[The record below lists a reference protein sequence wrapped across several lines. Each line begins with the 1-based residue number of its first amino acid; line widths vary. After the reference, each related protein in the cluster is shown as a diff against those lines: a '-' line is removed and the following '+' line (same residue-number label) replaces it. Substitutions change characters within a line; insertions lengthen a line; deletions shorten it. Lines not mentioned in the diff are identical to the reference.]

1 MGATRLVDRFW
12 QRSVLLAGRQ
22 PKGAVVRSL
31 RIAVLALAGIL
42 AVPGA
47 AQAGVI
53 SAWPLGTN
61 ANDAVG
67 TNNGT
72 AQNVTFDGTSAHFGG
87 ASVNSRITVPY
98 STTLVPGSKDVSA
111 TVEINTTAMPGTGGL
126 DFDIL
131 RSSKAG
137 QQYKIELF
145 PKNGKALAL
154 CFFSGALAHKQITA
168 GPALNDGRWH
178 TITCTKTANQITL
191 IVDGGVVKTAA
202 IQIGTITHKI
212 TPLTIGW
219 KPASGTN
226 GEDFY
231 IGELR
236 SVSVSIG

>member
-1 MGATRLVDRFW
+1 
-12 QRSVLLAGRQ
+12 
-22 PKGAVVRSL
+22 VVRILST
-31 RIAVLALAGIL
+31 GIVMVACVL
-42 AVPGA
+42 AVPA
-47 AQAGVI
+47 VAQAAVV
-53 SAWPLGTN
+53 STWPLGTN
-61 ANDAVG
+61 ANDTVG
-67 TNNGT
+67 SNNGT
-72 AQNVTFDGTSAHFGG
+72 TQNVTFDGTSAFFGG

-98 STTLVPGSKDVSA
+98 SATLVPGSQNVSA

-168 GPALNDGRWH
+168 GPGLNDGQWH
-178 TITCTKTANQITL
+178 TITCTKTPNQISL
-191 IVDGGVVKTAA
+191 VVDGIVVKTAA
-202 IQIGTITHKI
+202 IQIGSIVHKI
-212 TPLTIGW
+212 TPLTIGY

-231 IGELR
+231 IGKLR
-236 SVSVSIG
+236 NASVSIG

>member
-1 MGATRLVDRFW
+1 
-12 QRSVLLAGRQ
+12 
-22 PKGAVVRSL
+22 VVRILST
-31 RIAVLALAGIL
+31 GIVMVACVL
-42 AVPGA
+42 AVPA
-47 AQAGVI
+47 VAQAAVV
-53 SAWPLGTN
+53 STWPLGTN
-61 ANDAVG
+61 ANDTVG
-67 TNNGT
+67 SNNGAT
-72 AQNVTFDGTSAHFGG
+72 QNVAFDGTSAFFGG

-98 STTLVPGSKDVSA
+98 SATLVPGSQNVSA

-168 GPALNDGRWH
+168 GPGLNDGQWH
-178 TITCTKTANQITL
+178 TITCTKTPNQISL
-191 IVDGGVVKTAA
+191 VVDGIVVKTAA
-202 IQIGTITHKI
+202 IQIGSIVHKI
-212 TPLTIGW
+212 TPLTIGY

-231 IGELR
+231 TGKLR
-236 SVSVSIG
+236 NASVSIG

>member
-1 MGATRLVDRFW
+1 M
-12 QRSVLLAGRQ
+12 
-22 PKGAVVRSL
+22 VRSL
-31 RIAVLALAGIL
+31 RVVVLAVAGIVAMP
-42 AVPGA
+42 AV
-47 AQAGVI
+47 AQAAVV
-53 SAWPLGTN
+53 STWPLGSN
-61 ANDAVG
+61 ANDTVG

-72 AQNVTFDGTSAHFGG
+72 AQTVTFDGTSAFFGG

-98 STTLVPGSKDVSA
+98 SATLVPGSQNVSA
-111 TVEINTTAMPGTGGL
+111 TVGINTTAMPGTGGL

-154 CFFSGALAHKQITA
+154 CFFSGSLAHKQITA
-168 GPALNDGRWH
+168 GPGLNDGQWH
-178 TITCTKTANQITL
+178 TITCTKTSNQISL
-191 IVDGGVVKTAA
+191 IVDGVVVKTAA
-202 IQIGTITHKI
+202 IQIGTIVHKI

-231 IGELR
+231 IGKLR
-236 SVSVSIG
+236 NASVSIG

>member
-1 MGATRLVDRFW
+1 M
-12 QRSVLLAGRQ
+12 
-22 PKGAVVRSL
+22 VRSL

-42 AVPGA
+42 VVPAA
-47 AQAGVI
+47 AQAAVV
-53 SAWPLGTN
+53 STWPLGSN
-61 ANDAVG
+61 ANDTVG

-72 AQNVTFDGTSAHFGG
+72 AQNVVFDGTSAFFGG
-87 ASVNSRITVPY
+87 KTVNSRITVPY
-98 STTLVPGSKDVSA
+98 SPTLNPGSQDVSA

-145 PKNGKALAL
+145 PKNGLALAL

-168 GPALNDGRWH
+168 GPALNDGQWH
-178 TITCTKTANQITL
+178 TITCTKTSNQISL
-191 IVDGGVVKTAA
+191 IVDGVLVKTAA

-212 TPLTIGW
+212 TPLTLGW
-219 KPASGTN
+219 KPASGTS

-231 IGELR
+231 IGYLR
-236 SVSVSIG
+236 NASVSIG

>member
-1 MGATRLVDRFW
+1 MFW
-12 QRSVLLAGRQ
+12 KPPVPLTGRQ
-22 PKGAVVRSL
+22 TEGRAVVRSL
-31 RIAVLALAGIL
+31 RVVIVAVAGMFVVP
-42 AVPGA
+42 AV
-47 AQAGVI
+47 AQAAVV
-53 SAWPLGTN
+53 SAWPLGSN
-61 ANDAVG
+61 ANDTVG
-67 TNNGT
+67 ANNGT
-72 AQNVTFDGTSAHFGG
+72 PQNVTFDGTSAFFGG

-98 STTLVPGSKDVSA
+98 STTLAPGAQGVSA

-168 GPALNDGRWH
+168 GPALNDGQWH
-178 TITCTKTANQITL
+178 TITCTKTSSQIGL
-191 IVDGGVVKTAA
+191 IVDGVVVKTAA

-231 IGELR
+231 IGKLR
-236 SVSVSIG
+236 NVSVSIG

>member
-1 MGATRLVDRFW
+1 M
-12 QRSVLLAGRQ
+12 
-22 PKGAVVRSL
+22 VRSL
-31 RIAVLALAGIL
+31 RVVVLAVAGIVAMP
-42 AVPGA
+42 AV
-47 AQAGVI
+47 AQAAVV
-53 SAWPLGTN
+53 STWPLGSN
-61 ANDAVG
+61 ANDTVG

-72 AQNVTFDGTSAHFGG
+72 AQNVTFDGTSAFFGG

-98 STTLVPGSKDVSA
+98 SATLVPGSQNVSA
-111 TVEINTTAMPGTGGL
+111 TVGINTTAMPGTGGL

-154 CFFSGALAHKQITA
+154 CFFSGSLAHKQITA
-168 GPALNDGRWH
+168 GPGLNDGQWH
-178 TITCTKTANQITL
+178 TITCTKTSNQISL
-191 IVDGGVVKTAA
+191 IVDGVVVKTAA
-202 IQIGTITHKI
+202 IQIGTIVHKI

-231 IGELR
+231 IGKLR
-236 SVSVSIG
+236 NASVSIG